1 MGQPDLDIAVI
12 VPCFNEEPTIRE
24 VVTAF
29 IGVLPAARIYVYD
42 NNSTDRTAEEAR
54 EAGAIVRRASL
65 QGKGNVVRR
74 MFADVEADVYVMVDG
89 DNQLDAASAPGLV
102 DALVGDNLDMVTG
115 VRVPEHEGVHRN
127 GHATGNRMMSGL
139 VSWLFGRPQADVFC
153 GYRAF
158 SRRFVKS
165 FPVLSEGFEIE
176 TELTVHAMELK
187 MPIGE
192 RPVGF
197 RARPEGNPSKL
208 RTLRD
213 GVRILFT
220 IGRLVQRERPL
231 PFYGAIGGALSALSI
246 GLAVPLFIT
255 FLETSLVPRF
265 PTAILC
271 AAIMIVAFL
280 SFTAGL
286 ILDTV
291 THHRRETRLLEYLR
305 IPSLAAT
312 RERTTDRGRTCVA
325 PAEGGASAVDSL
337 HHVFDRRLLDGQVH
351 HFVGLE
357 QSAHEIGC
365 GELVRVE
372 RDRPGGTRGGFQPR
386 SLGEVRRLVRGGPQ
400 LHGKAADV
408 AIPLMQRG

>member
-1 MGQPDLDIAVI
+1 MTEGLDIAVI
-12 VPCFNEEPTIRE
+12 VPCFNEEPTVAE
-24 VVTAF
+24 VVRSFTE
-29 IGVLPAARIYVYD
+29 VLPTARIYVYD
-42 NNSTDRTAEEAR
+42 NNSTDKTAECAR
-54 EAGAIVRRASL
+54 DAGAIVRRAAL

-74 MFADVEADVYVMVDG
+74 MFADVEADIYVMVDG
-89 DNQLDAASAPGLV
+89 DNQLDAGSAPALV
-102 DALVGDNLDMVTG
+102 DALVTDHLDMVTG
-115 VRVPEHEGVHRN
+115 VRVAENEGVHRS
-127 GHATGNRMMSGL
+127 GHAFGNRVMTGL
-139 VSWLFGRPQADVFC
+139 VSWLFGRPHSDVFS
-153 GYRAF
+153 GYRVF

-192 RPVGF
+192 RPAGF

-213 GVRILFT
+213 GLRILFT

-231 PFYGAIGGALSALSI
+231 PFYGAIGGTLAALSV

-255 FLETSLVPRF
+255 FFETGLVPRF

-271 AAIMIVAFL
+271 SAIMLVAFL

-305 IPSLAAT
+305 IPSLASRLISDTASSAA
-312 RERTTDRGRTCVA
+312 ERVA
-325 PAEGGASAVDSL
+325 
-337 HHVFDRRLLDGQVH
+337 
-351 HFVGLE
+351 
-357 QSAHEIGC
+357 QSA
-365 GELVRVE
+365 
-372 RDRPGGTRGGFQPR
+372 
-386 SLGEVRRLVRGGPQ
+386 
-400 LHGKAADV
+400 
-408 AIPLMQRG
+408 